1 MIMTTHTHTSHL
13 RLACKR
19 TSEELELSLFEE
31 VDELYEI
38 KDINLWFKME
48 RFLERSKGR
57 LVMYSHLSRHMV
69 GWLGPRVKGYHEEI
83 FMSIFRMVWC
93 SGGWSVGANSK
104 VGFSRFG
111 LSVLAER
118 SGVLSD
124 GHGSVLWFTRIVRTS
139 VDLTVFLCVPV
150 VSSITCRTVHEY
162 KT

>member
-57 LVMYSHLSRHMV
+57 LVMYSHLSRHVV

-83 FMSIFRMVWC
+83 FMSIFGTVWC
-93 SGGWSVGANSK
+93 SSGWSVGANSK

-118 SGVLSD
+118 SGVLSMV
-124 GHGSVLWFTRIVRTS
+124 HGSV
-139 VDLTVFLCVPV
+139 
-150 VSSITCRTVHEY
+150 
-162 KT
+162 